1 MSVIYSGDRPLF
13 TPNYAKPIG
22 LSVEEF
28 LNCLMSGFNELTQET
43 TLICSFYSAYHK
55 HKDEVFL
62 FFDQRP
68 GVPPDGCDFF
78 FTLQADGQLLS
89 AVIKDYP
96 YLNYLRPWVRMLIE
110 NKVIIQGVPASYG
123 DIQIEMMTKGAE
135 FQNAWH

>member
-1 MSVIYSGDRPLF
+1 MNPIFNGDRPLF
-13 TPNYAKPIG
+13 TPNYTAPIG

-55 HKDEVFL
+55 GKDEVFL

-68 GVPPDGCDFF
+68 GIPPEGCDFF
-78 FTLQADGQLLS
+78 FKLHPDGQILT
-89 AVIKDYP
+89 AEIKDYQH
-96 YLNYLRPWVRMLIE
+96 LNHLRPWIRMLIE
-110 NKVIIQGVPASYG
+110 NKVVVQGVPAAYG

-135 FQNAWH
+135 FQNVWH